1 VKPDT
6 TPMFGIAFQKT
17 KLDRMLLSGEVEYLL
32 DDGGITIRTARGT
45 IPVVFDPAKFR
56 PAEVP
61 ILLADTRKIGKIGFR
76 ASCTVEDIIRDQ
88 IGFFSNPVQRK

>member
-1 VKPDT
+1 
-6 TPMFGIAFQKT
+6 MAGSQ
-17 KLDRMLLSGEVEYLL
+17 SGQ
-32 DDGGITIRTARGT
+32 RKGT

-76 ASCTVEDIIRDQ
+76 VSCTVEDIIRDQ
-88 IGFFSNPVQRK
+88 IAFFSDPVTQEITS